1 MSENNNAPEL
11 APVVP
16 PADQSPSPDPVVSE
30 DSNNDVEQT
39 VNTSESV
46 PEDTVDPTDEPDAP
60 KGRNRAE
67 ERIRDLVAERNA
79 AKEYADY
86 WREKALEGIRQPQA
100 QQAQQA
106 PPEPQIPQEAP
117 TLEQFGYD
125 QAQWSKAHTAWT
137 KAQTN
142 IAVQQALEAQR
153 INQAQQEVV
162 QRFEKQVQEFRKDH
176 PDFDIVM
183 ANPRLPQLD
192 RVAAAMILSSDHSAA
207 ISYELGKNPELATR
221 ISRMNSAQQAL
232 AIGRLESDVRT
243 KPAKPAAPVTAP
255 RKVTTTTKAPAPP
268 DPVPAGAAP
277 EIDPSTMSTADFM
290 RARMAETRARRR
302 GGRLA

>member
-1 MSENNNAPEL
+1 MSEDTNAL
-11 APVVP
+11 APAQPVP
-16 PADQSPSPDPVVSE
+16 PVEAAPSAAPDVSD
-30 DSNNDVEQT
+30 DSNDVEQV
-39 VNTSESV
+39 VNTEDSTPEESA
-46 PEDTVDPTDEPDAP
+46 DPTGEPDAP

-100 QQAQQA
+100 QQAPQA

-125 QAQWSKAHTAWT
+125 QAQWSKAHGAWT
-137 KAQTN
+137 RAQTN

-153 INQAQQEVV
+153 VNAAQQEVV
-162 QRFEKQVQEFRKDH
+162 QRFEKQVTEFRKDH
-176 PDFDIVM
+176 PDFDTVM

-207 ISYELGKNPELATR
+207 ISYELGKDPALATR

-232 AIGRLESDVRT
+232 AIGRLEGEVRN

-255 RKVTTTTKAPAPP
+255 RKVNTTKAPAPP
-268 DPVPAGAAP
+268 DPVPAGAASDDNP
-277 EIDPSTMSTADFM
+277 YAGSVGDFM
-290 RARMAETRARRR
+290 KARMADSRAKRR
-302 GGRLA
+302 GGRLV